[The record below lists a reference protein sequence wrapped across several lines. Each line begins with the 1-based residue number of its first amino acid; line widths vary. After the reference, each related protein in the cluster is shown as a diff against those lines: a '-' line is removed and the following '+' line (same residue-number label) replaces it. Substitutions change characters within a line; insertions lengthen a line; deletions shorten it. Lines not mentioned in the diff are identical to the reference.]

1 MSEQSMR
8 AALERLCKWRTILT
22 GWQLGTRQKGDPES
36 DAVRDHRE
44 VSILLRAEVSA
55 LLKVLID
62 KGVCTQAE
70 FQDVLEGEAK
80 ALDAMYEEKF
90 PGFKS
95 TSQGMEID
103 VERAKETTK
112 NWRP

>member
-1 MSEQSMR
+1 MSEQSLR
-8 AALERLCKWRTILT
+8 AVLEKLCKWRTILA

-36 DAVRDHRE
+36 DAVRDRE

-62 KGVCTQAE
+62 KGVCTEAE

-90 PGFKS
+90 PGFRS
-95 TSQGMEID
+95 TPQGMEID